1 MSLGFYYSRIG
12 FISPH
17 SHNFCGDCNRV
28 RVTCT
33 GQLFLCLGQDDQADL
48 RQVLRDHPDD
58 DAPLRDAIRAAIAFK
73 PKGHDFRIDR
83 PGAAPAVLRTM
94 STTGG

>member
-1 MSLGFYYSRIG
+1 
-12 FISPH
+12 
-17 SHNFCGDCNRV
+17 
-28 RVTCT
+28 
-33 GQLFLCLGQDDQADL
+33 
-48 RQVLRDHPDD
+48 VLRDHPGD
-58 DAPLRDAIRAAIAFK
+58 DAPLRAAIRAAIALK